1 MLIAGLTGGLASGKT
16 FVAEAFRALGAH
28 VVEADLLGHEV
39 MQPGEPAYHAIV
51 KEFGPEILTVNG
63 GIDRPRLAGIVFHN
77 SAALARLN
85 AIVHPAVR
93 ELAKREFERIRLQDP
108 HAITIYVAAILIE
121 TGSARDFDKLIVV
134 ASTREQQIERA
145 LGRGKAS
152 EAEILARMSTQLPL
166 EEKKRFADFVIDT
179 SGTKEETLRQTKMV
193 YKALRILPA

>member
-1 MLIAGLTGGLASGKT
+1 MIAGLTGGLASGKT
-16 FVAEAFRALGAH
+16 FVAEAFRALGAR
-28 VVEADLLGHEV
+28 VVEADLLGHEA